1 MVSTFR
7 TVRGIVH
14 IIVVES
20 QILIMFAVWTLMTLP
35 RKSKEKL
42 YSLSK
47 FLCLHICF
55 SLLTLL
61 QGEWPGRVSSL
72 GLSPHCGG
80 WGWGWCWP
88 RICPQRF
95 ILWTPSFAVSVIYS
109 IYSLY
114 TDRCFA
120 GSLRLTMA
128 SIPLSHSLWQRLCLG
143 ILRSTTS
150 ARSEQVQVSIQL
162 VWFWVFL

>member
-1 MVSTFR
+1 MFKTA
-7 TVRGIVH
+7 RGIVH
-14 IIVVES
+14 IFANRAPV
-20 QILIMFAVWTLMTLP
+20 LIIFSVWKLMILP
-35 RKSKEKL
+35 RNSKERWC
-42 YSLSK
+42 SMSK
-47 FLCLHICF
+47 FFYLYISS
-55 SLLTLL
+55 SLLNHL
-61 QGEWPGRVSSL
+61 QGEWPGGIFCM
-72 GLSPHCGG
+72 GLPTPCGG

-120 GSLRLTMA
+120 GSLHLTMA

-143 ILRSTTS
+143 ILRSTMS